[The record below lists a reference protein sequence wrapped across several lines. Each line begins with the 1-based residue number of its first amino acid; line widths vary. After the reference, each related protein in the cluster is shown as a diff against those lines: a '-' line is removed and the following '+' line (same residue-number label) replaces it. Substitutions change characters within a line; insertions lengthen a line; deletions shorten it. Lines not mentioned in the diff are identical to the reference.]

1 MTDTAASASASA
13 SSASPTPKTGDDPF
27 RALGGP
33 LIRDIWYVAMTSDEL
48 KAGKLYKKKFLSEP
62 IVMGRDGHGAPF
74 ALRDLCPHRAV
85 PLSSGQML
93 DEPDGDKTVECPY
106 HGWRFRTDG
115 GCAHIP
121 SLVEGQPFDLSKI
134 QVRKYA
140 LREQDGLVWIYMPT
154 DPAREPDSEPPRFE
168 NMVLHKGQTEGKVK
182 FVQRAE
188 LACHQDHA
196 VIGLLDP
203 AHTPFV
209 HKSPLWR
216 SSKTLKEKEK
226 HYAPSEMGFT
236 MLSHKP
242 VNSYIYNI
250 IGGEIRVEIQF
261 LLPGLRSES
270 IRNEKYGFIG
280 LAAITPID
288 ENLCEIR
295 EIMYWD
301 VPILNFV
308 KLIARP
314 FTHAF
319 LQQDA
324 RIMKLQGEGLSY
336 DPPLMQ
342 IPDADTLMV
351 WYRRLKREWMSAKA
365 EGRAFRNPVKPAV
378 LRWRT

>member
-1 MTDTAASASASA
+1 MTETAN
-13 SSASPTPKTGDDPF
+13 TPAATTLIKATPAKGDDPF

-33 LIRDIWYVAMTSDEL
+33 LIRDIWYVAMTSNEL
-48 KAGKLYKKKFLSEP
+48 KAKKLYKKKFLGEP
-62 IVMGRDGHGAPF
+62 VVMGRDKGGTAF

-85 PLSSGQML
+85 PLSAGQML
-93 DEPDGDKTVECPY
+93 SEEDGTTTLECPY
-106 HGWRFRTDG
+106 HGWRFKPDG

-121 SLVEGQPFDLSKI
+121 SLVDGQAFDLEKI
-134 QVRKYA
+134 KVRRYHLA
-140 LREQDGLVWIYMPT
+140 EQDGLVWIYVPT
-154 DPAREPDSEPPRFE
+154 DPEGTPDSTPPRFA
-168 NMVLHKGQTEGKVK
+168 NMVLKPGQTEAKVK
-182 FVQRAE
+182 FVETAE

-261 LLPGLRSES
+261 LLPGLRAES
-270 IRNEKYGFIG
+270 IRNEKYGFLG

-288 ENLCEIR
+288 DTLCEIR

-301 VPILNFV
+301 VPVLDLI

-314 FTHAF
+314 FTHTF

-336 DPPLMQ
+336 NPPLMQ

-351 WYRRLKREWMSAKA
+351 WYRRLKREWMSARA
-365 EGRAFRNPVKPAV
+365 ENRAFKNPVKPAV

>member
-1 MTDTAASASASA
+1 MTNTAN
-13 SSASPTPKTGDDPF
+13 TPVPVIKAPAEPGNDAF

-33 LIRDIWYVAMTSDEL
+33 LTRDIWYVAMTAGEL
-48 KAGKLYKKKFLSEP
+48 KTGTLYKKKFLNEP
-62 IVMGRDGHGAPF
+62 IVMGRDETGATF
-74 ALRDLCPHRAV
+74 ALRDLCPHRGV
-85 PLSSGQML
+85 PLSAGRLL
-93 DEPDGDKTVECPY
+93 DEPDGAKSVQCPY
-106 HGWRFRTDG
+106 HGWRFRPDG
-115 GCAHIP
+115 GCLHIP
-121 SLVEGQPFDLSKI
+121 SLVEGQSFDLENIK
-134 QVRKYA
+134 VRRYHLA
-140 LREQDGLVWIYMPT
+140 EQDDLIWIYMPA
-154 DPAREPDSEPPRFE
+154 DPNSAPDHPPPRFA
-168 NMVLHKGQTEGKVK
+168 NMVLKKGQAEAKVK
-182 FVQRAE
+182 YVETAE

-226 HYAPSEMGFT
+226 HYKPSEMGFT

-261 LLPGLRSES
+261 LLPGLRAES
-270 IRNEKYGFIG
+270 IRNRTRGFLG

-301 VPILNFV
+301 APILNLV

-314 FTHAF
+314 FTRAF

-324 RIMKLQGEGLSY
+324 RMMKLQGEGLSY
-336 DPPLMQ
+336 NPPLMQ

-351 WYRRLKREWMSAKA
+351 WYRRLKREWMKSRM
-365 EGRAFRNPVKPAV
+365 EGRPFTNPVEPAI

>member
-1 MTDTAASASASA
+1 MTDTTAPASASPAA
-13 SSASPTPKTGDDPF
+13 KTGDDPF

-48 KAGKLYKKKFLSEP
+48 KGGKLHKKKFLGEP
-62 IVMGRDGHGAPF
+62 IVMGRDGKGAPF

-85 PLSSGQML
+85 PLSAGQML
-93 DEPDGDKTVECPY
+93 DEPNGGTTVECPY
-106 HGWRFRTDG
+106 HGWRFRPDG

-121 SLVEGQPFDLSKI
+121 SLVEGQAFDLEKI
-134 QVRKYA
+134 RVRKYA
-140 LREQDGLVWIYMPT
+140 LAEQDGLIWIYMPT
-154 DPAREPDSEPPRFE
+154 DPAGEPDSAPPRFE
-168 NMVLHKGQTEGKVK
+168 NMVLHKGQTEAKVK

-261 LLPGLRSES
+261 LLPGLRAES
-270 IRNEKYGFIG
+270 IRNEKYGFLG

-301 VPILNFV
+301 VPILNLV

-314 FTHAF
+314 FTHTF

-336 DPPLMQ
+336 NPPLMQ

-365 EGRAFRNPVKPAV
+365 EGRAFKNPVKPAT